1 MIYKQIEPLPS
12 LATLI
17 DCYWIIESDD
27 SSPRV
32 EKIIPDGYPEIIL
45 HYGDP
50 YRIKIG
56 LHWED
61 QAHALLAGQITDH
74 FFLESTGRS
83 GMVGIKLKPAAVTRL
98 FGVSMDTLTNAVV
111 YIKDFIPEYDYNRL
125 NEIRVMANHD
135 AIIDALNTLFS
146 RMEVE
151 SSEQSELVEKA
162 IDLIITSKG
171 MMPIGDIQATIDVNE
186 RKLERLF
193 QRYVGLSAKLY
204 ARIIRF
210 STIFQLKR
218 DGRDSWADLV
228 FEAGFYDQSH
238 FIKNFKEFTGEDPS
252 SYLFENQT
260 MANFFLNRQR

>member
-1 MIYKQIEPLPS
+1 MIYKQIEPIPS
-12 LATLI
+12 LASLI

-27 SSPRV
+27 TAVRV

-74 FFLESTGRS
+74 FYLESTGAS
-83 GMVGIKLKPAAVTRL
+83 GMVGIKLKPSAVTRL
-98 FGVSMDTLTNAVV
+98 YGVSMDTLTNTVV

-125 NEIRVMANHD
+125 NEIRLMGNHD
-135 AIIDALNTLFS
+135 TMIEALNELFLDTV
-146 RMEVE
+146 VE
-151 SSEQSELVEKA
+151 SSEQSEIIEKA
-162 IDLIITSKG
+162 LELIIISKG
-171 MMPIGDIQATIDVNE
+171 MISIGEIQSILDVGE

-218 DGRDSWADLV
+218 DGRDTWADLV
-228 FEAGFYDQSH
+228 YEAGFYDQSH